1 MQFTSDI
8 KIQKELNS
16 LKKNLLQERNFKLD
30 AFQKVDELQSHLY
43 DLEDEINN
51 YPTYCERPQTCSI
64 SKLQTNKS
72 KFNRIIKRSNS
83 SSGISSNNN
92 ILNNNQST
100 KSNSAFPKLVGS
112 TSSIQSEKQLPL
124 QTTVLNSK
132 NKTVKYTYTKLYR
145 ILIFL
150 LGESF

>member
-1 MQFTSDI
+1 MQFTSDN
-8 KIQKELNS
+8 KIQKEINS

-51 YPTYCERPQTCSI
+51 YSTHCERPQTCSI
-64 SKLQTNKS
+64 SKLHTNKT

-83 SSGISSNNN
+83 SSGINSSNNN
-92 ILNNNQST
+92 IVNNNQST
-100 KSNSAFPKLVGS
+100 QSNSAFPKLVGS
-112 TSSIQSEKQLPL
+112 TSSIQSDKQQPL

-132 NKTVKYTYTKLYR
+132 NKTVK
-145 ILIFL
+145 
-150 LGESF
+150 